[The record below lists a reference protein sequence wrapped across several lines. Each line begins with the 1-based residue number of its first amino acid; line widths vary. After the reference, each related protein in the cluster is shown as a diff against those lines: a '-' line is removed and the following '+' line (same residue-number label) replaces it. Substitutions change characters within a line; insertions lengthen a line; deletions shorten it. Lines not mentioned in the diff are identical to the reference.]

1 MGDTLQAGQQLDIG
15 QELTSANGLYRVA
28 MQADGN
34 LVQYDRGNAAI
45 WDTGTSSLPGWFRPT
60 YALMQDDGD
69 FVLYN
74 PAKNPAWDSGT
85 HDYPGSRL
93 VLQDDRNLV
102 IYDPDNNVVWTN
114 NLSIP
119 GPAASVAAA
128 LTTEVRA
135 YKNEEVGWGKRME
148 TTTVLYRD
156 GRLLVDSYQKNDNWT
171 GALRG
176 RILVVCV
183 DEGGRSHWISDVI
196 ECPTRCAIPDFS
208 CASYGRS
215 TFTQTFPE
223 PVGRLTQRLDIYQA
237 DNANYVDLRA
247 QIITFIKSLKDI
259 AQEIKDLLGTLV

>member
-1 MGDTLQAGQQLDIG
+1 
-15 QELTSANGLYRVA
+15 

-34 LVQYDRGNAAI
+34 LVQYDRGSTAI

-74 PAKNPAWDSGT
+74 PANDPAWDTGT
-85 HDYPGSRL
+85 QDHPGSHL

-102 IYDPDNNVVWTN
+102 IHDADNNMVWTN

-119 GPAASVAAA
+119 GPAPSVAAA

-148 TTTVLYRD
+148 TTAVLYRD

-196 ECPTRCAIPDFS
+196 NCPTRCAIPDFS

-247 QIITFIKSLKDI
+247 QIIGIIKSLQDI
-259 AQEIKDLLGTLV
+259 AQEIKNLLGMLV